1 MSSELL
7 YQNYMQQ
14 IELSHMNLEDPLI
27 VENICDAIQTQDC
40 LYSLNISWGGLKAK
54 SLCSIVKA
62 LLSR

>member
-1 MSSELL
+1 
-7 YQNYMQQ
+7 
-14 IELSHMNLEDPLI
+14 MNLEDPLI

-54 SLCSIVKA
+54 SLCAIVKA